1 MKKILVM
8 MAAMLLGVAT
18 IGLGIVHQVQAA
30 QCYFYDYN
38 DMIPYTYT
46 ENGVTKTEYR
56 PRAYTMEQ
64 MNQNLQLLDNI
75 NRISE
80 AQLAAN
86 TALDLVNATKSQ
98 IANLQTALAA
108 KKQEA
113 VANPAFQPQVD
124 ELTVQLN
131 SLTNQLNAQ
140 TADYQAKQATY
151 ETLVATLPTA
161 GYNPNMCNALYGQ
174 PKNR

>member
-1 MKKILVM
+1 MKKISIMITV
-8 MAAMLLGVAT
+8 AMLLMMA
-18 IGLGIVHQVQAA
+18 IGLGIVHDVQAA

-124 ELTVQLN
+124 ELTVQIN

-140 TADYQAKQATY
+140 LADYQAKQATY